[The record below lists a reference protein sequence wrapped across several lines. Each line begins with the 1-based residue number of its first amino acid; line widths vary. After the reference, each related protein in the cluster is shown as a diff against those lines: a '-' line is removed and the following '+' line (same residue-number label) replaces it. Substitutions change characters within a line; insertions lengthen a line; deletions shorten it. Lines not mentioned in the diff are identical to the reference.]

1 MIIILN
7 VKWYHGEMK
16 YPKLIEFG
24 KNLRIARLIKGY
36 SMERLA
42 EIANLNPTHIGKI
55 ERGEMA
61 PTLLTILS
69 LIEALDVDFNTL
81 INAKKDK

>member
-1 MIIILN
+1 
-7 VKWYHGEMK
+7 MK
-16 YPKLIEFG
+16 YPKLVEFG

-55 ERGEMA
+55 ERAEMS

-69 LIEALDVDFNTL
+69 LLEALDVDFNSL
-81 INAKKDK
+81 ITYRKNSKN